1 MQMRDHSL
9 AGPGTEPA
17 TPSSLAIPELVEG
30 IEVVE
35 WPERQQRKLD
45 ELRRHIDDLLDDG
58 WMIASRN
65 PLTLQQGSRLC
76 YVLHGML
83 VSDALI

>member
-1 MQMRDHSL
+1 MRDHSL
-9 AGPGTEPA
+9 AGSKTEPV
-17 TPSSLAIPELVEG
+17 TPPSLAIPELVAG

-45 ELRRHIDDLLDDG
+45 ELRRHIDDLLNDG

-65 PLTLQQGSRLC
+65 PLTLQQGRRLC

>member
-1 MQMRDHSL
+1 MRDHSL
-9 AGPGTEPA
+9 AATDTERVSPH
-17 TPSSLAIPELVEG
+17 SLAIPDLVEG

-45 ELRRHIDDLLDDG
+45 ALRRHIDDLLNDG
-58 WMIASRN
+58 WVIASRN

-83 VSDALI
+83 VSDTLM